1 MASISNLNF
10 VYRATMQTSRQ
21 IVDYFKIFKV
31 LDIKKLE
38 KHGEVKLVQDKVL
51 GRKVLAIDGAVS
63 TQNYIVF

>member
-1 MASISNLNF
+1 
-10 VYRATMQTSRQ
+10 MQTSRQ